1 MEKNLSTSV
10 KEIQLKM
17 IISKL
22 SKLIPFQIYVQNSK
36 IIYFGNQKFIPIIFL
51 TKCDYYKMI
60 IKSMYKIYN
69 YFKSPRGI
77 KLSQMIKI
85 KNLKFRSIITQSGKT
100 IFQIGKPIFQIKKFY
115 F

>member
-1 MEKNLSTSV
+1 MERNLSTSI

-17 IISKL
+17 IIAKL
-22 SKLIPFQIYVQNSK
+22 SKLIPFRIYVQKSK
-36 IIYFGNQKFIPIIFL
+36 IIYLANQKFIPIIFL

-60 IKSMYKIYN
+60 IKSMCKIYN

-77 KLSQMIKI
+77 KLSQTIKI
-85 KNLKFRSIITQSGKT
+85 KNLKLRIIITQSGKL
-100 IFQIGKPIFQIKKFY
+100 IFQIKKYY